1 MESNDL
7 RFPVG
12 RFEAP
17 VSVTPAQVAAWIDEI
32 AALPAGLDA
41 AVRPLTPAQ
50 LETPYRPAGWCV
62 RQVVH
67 HIADSHLNS
76 LLRFKLALTEDR
88 PVIKPYREE
97 LWAELKDYTGVP
109 VEASLRFIGLL
120 HERWVTLL
128 RGLDPVDLRREFVH
142 PDSGIVRLDVNV
154 GIYAWHGRH
163 HLAHITRLAEREGWT
178 R

>member
-1 MESNDL
+1 MNTDDL

-17 VSVTPAQVAAWIDEI
+17 AAVTAFQVAAWIDEI
-32 AALPAGLDA
+32 AALPAGLNA

-50 LETPYRPAGWCV
+50 LETPYR
-62 RQVVH
+62 
-67 HIADSHLNS
+67 
-76 LLRFKLALTEDR
+76 
-88 PVIKPYREE
+88 EE
-97 LWAELKDYTGVP
+97 LWAELKDCTDVP
-109 VEASLRFIGLL
+109 VEASLRFIELL

-128 RGLDPVDLRREFVH
+128 RGLGPADLQRDFVH
-142 PDSGIVRLDVNV
+142 PDSGIVGLDVNI

-163 HLAHITRLAEREGWT
+163 HLAHIPRLAEREGWT